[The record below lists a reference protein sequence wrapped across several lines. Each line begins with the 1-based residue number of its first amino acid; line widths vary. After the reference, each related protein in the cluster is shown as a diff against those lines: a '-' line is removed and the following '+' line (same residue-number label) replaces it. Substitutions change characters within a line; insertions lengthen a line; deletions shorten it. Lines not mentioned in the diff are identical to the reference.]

1 MKKKVSMQDII
12 YMEENSYFDVILFT
26 DANGIDYASDGRTSD
41 VTHRVVYRDGI
52 NGSSGNEVV
61 FNPHFFD
68 ETMVCFYAP
77 VRFEGRIIGVLRGAF
92 LAEEYLKN
100 MLTTT
105 YFGED
110 AQVFLCAP
118 DDRVIAGSDG
128 KSYNG
133 HLLDTLTAENMI
145 AKETSAGIQL
155 EILLVVMFVVYIAII
170 IIRAGRR
177 RKQLENQKR
186 EMGYIISGVNTMFTR

>member
-26 DANGIDYASDGRTSD
+26 DANGIDYASYGRTSD

-118 DDRVIAGSDG
+118 DGRVIAGSDG
-128 KSYNG
+128 KSCNG

-145 AKETSAGIQL
+145 AKGTSAGIQL

-177 RKQLENQKR
+177 RKQLENQNR
-186 EMGYIISGVNTMFTR
+186 EMGYIISGVNTLFTR